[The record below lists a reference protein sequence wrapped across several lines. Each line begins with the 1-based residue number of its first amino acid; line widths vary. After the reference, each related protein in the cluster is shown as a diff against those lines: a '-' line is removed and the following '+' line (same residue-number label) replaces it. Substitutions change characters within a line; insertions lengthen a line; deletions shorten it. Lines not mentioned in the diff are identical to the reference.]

1 MSFDVEQ
8 YVQGLLGGPPKDVV
22 HVAGRL
28 AEDGSL
34 ASLTVAALAALV
46 VGGEVKADAMISA
59 GTSPLARR
67 QIYPNP
73 WPFLTTALSVCAG
86 GMQAR
91 PLQDLLD
98 MEMVAECEPE
108 DAEELSAS
116 LGESMRDAGARLP
129 AGAGA

>member
-8 YVQGLLGGPPKDVV
+8 YVQGLVGGPPKDVV

-34 ASLTVAALAALV
+34 APLTVAALAALV

-59 GTSPLARR
+59 GTPH
-67 QIYPNP
+67 P
-73 WPFLTTALSVCAG
+73 WPDRFRSPWHLAHCGGFVCVG
-86 GMQAR
+86 GMEAR

>member
-1 MSFDVEQ
+1 ME
-8 YVQGLLGGPPKDVV
+8 
-22 HVAGRL
+22 
-28 AEDGSL
+28 
-34 ASLTVAALAALV
+34 
-46 VGGEVKADAMISA
+46 
-59 GTSPLARR
+59 
-67 QIYPNP
+67 
-73 WPFLTTALSVCAG
+73 
-86 GMQAR
+86 AR